1 MAPAVDPYSPIAS
14 PPPYNLSAEEVRPAE
29 ETPPPEVQE
38 VREQAPLPEGVGRQ
52 VDVTV

>member
-14 PPPYNLSAEEVRPAE
+14 PPPYNLGSEEVRSPE

-38 VREQAPLPEGVGRQ
+38 APEPAPLPEGVGRQ